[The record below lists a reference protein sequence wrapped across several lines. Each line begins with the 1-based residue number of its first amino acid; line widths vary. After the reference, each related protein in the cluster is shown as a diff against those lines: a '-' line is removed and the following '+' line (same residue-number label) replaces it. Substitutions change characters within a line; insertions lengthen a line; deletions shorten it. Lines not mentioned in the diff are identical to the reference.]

1 MSTVSEQT
9 TLPSDASMDGAI
21 GAIGPASVSG
31 VEQRSRRSLLGR
43 VGRAKRAPILV
54 RCAVAWLALVAVLAI
69 LADFLP
75 LESYDKPIGPPASGP
90 SGSFSMWLG
99 TDGLGRSNMARV
111 IYGARVSLAVG
122 LISVA
127 IGMTLGG
134 LLGLFAGF
142 RRGRF
147 EKSVNVLTDSFLA
160 FPPLVLL
167 LAITATAGSSLPSLV
182 LALGILSLPTF
193 TRLARANTIA
203 FAQREFVLASRA
215 LGARASRIVFRDLLP
230 NVVLPVASYAFVVA
244 AVVIVAEGSLSFLG
258 LGLPPP
264 TPSWGGMI
272 AAGRDRL
279 ESDPMVVFVP
289 AAVMFLTIFALNVVG
304 DRARTRFDV
313 RESAL

>member
-1 MSTVSEQT
+1 MISDHATLSSGTSTDDAVPIDSVAVSP
-9 TLPSDASMDGAI
+9 PSRSARVRLRRVI
-21 GAIGPASVSG
+21 GG
-31 VEQRSRRSLLGR
+31 
-43 VGRAKRAPILV
+43 PILV
-54 RCAVAWLALVAVLAI
+54 RAALAWLVLIALLAI
-69 LADFLP
+69 CADFLP
-75 LESYDKPIGPPASGP
+75 LERYDRTIGKPASSP
-90 SGSFSMWLG
+90 SSSFSMWLG

-127 IGMTLGG
+127 IAMTIGG
-134 LLGLFAGF
+134 LLGLFAGYL
-142 RRGRF
+142 RGRF
-147 EKSVNVLTDSFLA
+147 EKFVNILTDSFLA

-167 LAITATAGSSLPSLV
+167 LAITATMGSSLRTLVISLGV
-182 LALGILSLPTF
+182 LSLPTF

-203 FAQREFVLASRA
+203 FAQREFITASRA
-215 LGARASRIVFRDLLP
+215 LGARAGRVVFRDLLP

-279 ESDPMVVFVP
+279 ESDPLVVFVP
-289 AAVMFLTIFALNVVG
+289 AAVMFLTIFSLNVVG

-313 RESAL
+313 RESSL